1 MKLSDRANSKVES
14 IEFNLNDSKSLLGKG
29 SYAQVFLALD
39 SKTKAK
45 YALKIV
51 RLSDQFGK
59 CSEIRT
65 RKTKLLRRNRSSY
78 AIEAS
83 SYHKAA

>member
-51 RLSDQFGK
+51 R
-59 CSEIRT
+59 
-65 RKTKLLRRNRSSY
+65 
-78 AIEAS
+78 
-83 SYHKAA
+83 

>member
-1 MKLSDRANSKVES
+1 MKLSDQAVCKVES
-14 IEFNLNDSKSLLGKG
+14 IEFNLNDPKSLLGKG

-51 RLSDQFGK
+51 GSSD
-59 CSEIRT
+59 
-65 RKTKLLRRNRSSY
+65 
-78 AIEAS
+78 
-83 SYHKAA
+83 